1 MKKLL
6 TLLVLLVSVFGL
18 FATANFKE
26 TNAATPTTVY
36 LDGSFWDPNSC
47 RYAAY
52 FFGNGEKWVS
62 MTDSDGDGI
71 YECAVPSGFTKVIF
85 CRMNKSATANNW
97 NNKWNQTGDLTIPTD
112 GKNMFTV
119 KQWDGQTSGWSVF
132 TLPEPDPVKNGG
144 DILYLS
150 ASHWNVDG
158 AWFAAYFYQNKGDSN
173 AWAIA
178 TDADGDGY
186 FKVVV
191 PTGEWDRMIVTRRN
205 PDLTDI
211 GWNKGDEDTTGLP
224 KKVWNQTQGILFED
238 GKDLFTV
245 KADEWDSATGSWSA
259 ASATVKD
266 GEVLGERTNALNELI
281 NGYYNSGVYTK
292 ETIINLNETAVTELT
307 IQNCWHVTSLLER
320 VTYYNVDELWM
331 SNHLDGYSYY
341 GTSGSDMTH
350 AYVKELGER
359 TDKVAISGQTMEE
372 YYYTLKDVVATTA
385 QAWSVDAQGKYTSTN
400 AEVIKWVKAIAAP
413 CYLGF
418 ADDSLASNYITLT
431 SVTIQQVG
439 DTLVIQLHAKADDA
453 KLTNGTI
460 FAQATFTKGIPSL
473 AE

>member
-26 TNAATPTTVY
+26 TNAATERKIY
-36 LDGSFWDPNSC
+36 LHDPS
-47 RYAAY
+47 AY
-52 FFGNGEKWVS
+52 WNNTNALINAWVWKGNGSGSWAPVVK
-62 MTDSDGDGI
+62 DGDL
-71 YECAVPSGFTKVIF
+71 FTFTITDQNNVIF
-85 CRMNKSATANNW
+85 VRSNPSNGSDYW
-97 NNKWNQTGDLTIPTD
+97 GGEWGRIQTTISSSKNCFKLTSYNGGTWGTYTP
-112 GKNMFTV
+112 
-119 KQWDGQTSGWSVF
+119 
-132 TLPEPDPVKNGG
+132 PAPDPVKKGG

-205 PDLTDI
+205 PNLTDI
-211 GWNKGDEDTTGLP
+211 GWNKGDEDITGLP

-238 GKDLFTV
+238 AKDLFTV

-331 SNHLDGYSYY
+331 SNHLGGYSYY

-473 AE
+473 AQ